1 MPFWKKPPAPA
12 AETRHFTH
20 GAGGAMAD
28 AATDGTH
35 RPEDHSPDAPY
46 AKPATPLRAAEKP
59 DQLAEKTAVSESR
72 DEARL
77 DEGVEESYPASDP
90 VSAHHIT

>member
-1 MPFWKKPPAPA
+1 MTKKTASRQR
-12 AETRHFTH
+12 RHFTH

-28 AATDGTH
+28 AAPEGSPRHKDHLPGSRH
-35 RPEDHSPDAPY
+35 MRRARPLAPG
-46 AKPATPLRAAEKP
+46 EVP
-59 DQLAEKTAVSESR
+59 DQLADKEAERGDR

-77 DEGVEESYPASDP
+77 DEGVEETFPASDP